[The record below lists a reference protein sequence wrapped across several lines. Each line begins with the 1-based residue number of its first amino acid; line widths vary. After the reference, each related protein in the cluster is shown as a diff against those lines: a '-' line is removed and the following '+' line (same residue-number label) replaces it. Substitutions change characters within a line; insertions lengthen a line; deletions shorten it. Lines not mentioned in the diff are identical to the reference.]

1 MRSNGQ
7 TPFAVTLDG
16 VSKSYNLAGPSQ
28 WAVKDA
34 ILRPLRVVR
43 QLTAKRPFWALK
55 DITLQVPHGQILGII
70 GPNGS
75 GKSSLL
81 RILAGISPPSSGS
94 VHIDGSYGALLELG
108 AGFHPG
114 VTGRQ
119 NAYLNALFMGLS
131 KAEANAALPAIIEF
145 SELGDFID
153 QPMRTYSSGMY
164 LRLGFSVAIHVHPDI
179 LIVDEVLAVGDAS
192 FQEKCFAH
200 FRGLKERG
208 ITVVLVTHNL
218 DTLVTFADR
227 VVMLEH
233 GEVKHDGDPEDVVA
247 KYIQILADND
257 PAMRQA
263 YDRAVMGRIVDQALR
278 DNLDGDAINELL
290 SHYLARGPKAAET
303 AGDTEHERASTA
315 P

>member
-1 MRSNGQ
+1 
-7 TPFAVTLDG
+7 VTLDG
-16 VSKSYNLAGPSQ
+16 VSKSYNLSGPSR
-28 WAVKDA
+28 WAVQDV
-34 ILRPLRVVR
+34 ILHPKRVAR

-233 GEVKHDGDPEDVVA
+233 GEVKHDGDPEEVVA

-257 PAMRQA
+257 PAMRNA

-278 DNLDGDAINELL
+278 DDLDGDAINELL
-290 SHYLARGPKAAET
+290 RHYLARGPKASET

-315 P
+315 H